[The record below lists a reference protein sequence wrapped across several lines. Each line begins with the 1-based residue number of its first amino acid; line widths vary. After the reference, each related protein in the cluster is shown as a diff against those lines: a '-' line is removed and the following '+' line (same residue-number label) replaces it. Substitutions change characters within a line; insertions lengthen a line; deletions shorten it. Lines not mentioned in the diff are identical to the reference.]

1 MVRSYVKSP
10 TANDAKVKYPSLLVT
25 VSRIE
30 PVLSLRRCTL
40 ALGTTAPE
48 GSDTMPVRVA
58 KIDWPWASDPNS
70 IQAITT
76 HTNVLVVSARISILA
91 SRVEGLYTRVE
102 RRSMVSRLE
111 FRAPNHNWVALLS
124 EQICWCW
131 RRGSNPHDQ

>member
-58 KIDWPWASDPNS
+58 KINWPKASDPNS
-70 IQAITT
+70 IQTTTT
-76 HTNVLVVSARISILA
+76 HTNVLVVSARIPIF
-91 SRVEGLYTRVE
+91 GLPGRGIIHPN
-102 RRSMVSRLE
+102 
-111 FRAPNHNWVALLS
+111 RAPPDGLATGV
-124 EQICWCW
+124 
-131 RRGSNPHDQ
+131 